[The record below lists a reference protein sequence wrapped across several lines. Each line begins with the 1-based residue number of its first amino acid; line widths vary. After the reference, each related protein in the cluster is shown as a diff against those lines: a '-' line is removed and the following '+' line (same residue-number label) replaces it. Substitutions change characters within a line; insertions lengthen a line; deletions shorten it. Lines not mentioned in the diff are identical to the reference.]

1 MLLKPELDIWMPGE
15 HNGTFRANNLALLS
29 ATKVLDYW
37 EDRSFTDQIVEK
49 SSTIKK
55 MLNEYLYDS
64 SSIVSIRGIGMIW
77 GIEFVD
83 GEVARN
89 ISKMMFEEGVIVET
103 CGDNGQVIKLLPP
116 LTISNEN
123 LRSGLQKFKATIN
136 KLENNLKLLI
146 EDNYSFV

>member
-1 MLLKPELDIWMPGE
+1 
-15 HNGTFRANNLALLS
+15 
-29 ATKVLDYW
+29 
-37 EDRSFTDQIVEK
+37 
-49 SSTIKK
+49 
-55 MLNEYLYDS
+55 
-64 SSIVSIRGIGMIW
+64 MIW